1 MGFLE
6 KFDISDITSLANLY
20 DQRCIEHLFDKA
32 TFDQRHICKY
42 KRTLPLCICIKWH
55 YWSKIAFFIS
65 IV

>member
-20 DQRCIEHLFDKA
+20 DQRCIQHLFDKA

-42 KRTLPLCICIKWH
+42 KRTLPL
-55 YWSKIAFFIS
+55 YGF
-65 IV
+65 V